1 MLPPTSSYLRTMR
14 RTTFFQLTFL
24 QLAQSRAKQYGTSV
38 ASQDEDATSTPSYS
52 SSTSNMLDVCK
63 HAAAQLDVLWP
74 VAVAETT
81 RSQYKG
87 KRLPQVNSAT
97 KQPLPSSFDSKVM
110 ESLGLHRIP
119 PMEPFVA
126 AQLSVMSSRSSS
138 LLSKSNRFQSVLTE
152 KTHGAAALSARALNV
167 LLLLTELCED
177 FARTQDPATWEEIP
191 VITDLCV
198 RVQRCA
204 VQTVGKVLGT
214 MVLQEQA
221 SLSDREK
228 DNVLNMPIVQE
239 GIFGS
244 ALASMQRCAR
254 SRKEDEELSPEKIP
268 IFSSAGGVQVFT
280 PAAA

>member
-1 MLPPTSSYLRTMR
+1 
-14 RTTFFQLTFL
+14 
-24 QLAQSRAKQYGTSV
+24 
-38 ASQDEDATSTPSYS
+38 
-52 SSTSNMLDVCK
+52 
-63 HAAAQLDVLWP
+63 
-74 VAVAETT
+74 
-81 RSQYKG
+81 
-87 KRLPQVNSAT
+87 
-97 KQPLPSSFDSKVM
+97 M

-152 KTHGAAALSARALNV
+152 KTHGAAALSARVLNV

-228 DNVLNMPIVQE
+228 DNVLNMPTVQE

-254 SRKEDEELSPEKIP
+254 SKKEDEELSPEKIP
-268 IFSSAGGVQVFT
+268 IFSSAGGVQGFHTSCRLGSILQDIEAHKTARPTCFKT
-280 PAAA
+280 PRLQMPHQHSLHKLHLFSPRKRREGSDRPPVLR